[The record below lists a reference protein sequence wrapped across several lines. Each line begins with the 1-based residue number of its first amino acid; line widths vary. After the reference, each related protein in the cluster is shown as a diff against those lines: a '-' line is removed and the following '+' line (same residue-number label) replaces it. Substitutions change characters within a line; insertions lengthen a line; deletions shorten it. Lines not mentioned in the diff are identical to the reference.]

1 MDIRSLSMTGL
12 VIFKFDEAMVEVEGF
27 KEFDQ
32 AKMDSIFEVEV
43 YPGIDQDPSLIGI
56 S

>member
-1 MDIRSLSMTGL
+1 MNIRSLSMTGL

-32 AKMDSIFEVEV
+32 AKMESIFEVEV